1 MVIWLIGLS
10 GSGKTT
16 IGKEV
21 YDLYKQKNANTVF
34 LDGDILREVWG
45 DNLGHD
51 ISGRKMNAH
60 RISNLCLM
68 LDQQNINVVSC
79 VLSIFP
85 EWQDWNRKNFSQ
97 YYEIYIYSS
106 IERLKKYDDKGIYGK
121 AKKGDINN
129 VVGLDI
135 PFPEPKRSNLVIDN
149 SERIIHPKKIA
160 ENILYKLSIK

>member
-1 MVIWLIGLS
+1 
-10 GSGKTT
+10 
-16 IGKEV
+16 
-21 YDLYKQKNANTVF
+21 
-34 LDGDILREVWG
+34 
-45 DNLGHD
+45 
-51 ISGRKMNAH
+51 
-60 RISNLCLM
+60 M

-135 PFPEPKRSNLVIDN
+135 PFPEPKRSNLVIEYFIGSALN
-149 SERIIHPKKIA
+149 GHEAAITV
-160 ENILYKLSIK
+160 SIRAGAASLAHEGAQNVAGASGAALRAC